1 MALEKPAYHVERCR
15 TRAEAKVMAELL
27 RSVFADI
34 APKVTIHRPWE
45 AGDHYLVVV
54 N

>member
-1 MALEKPAYHVERCR
+1 MALEQPAYHVERCR
-15 TRAEAKVMAELL
+15 TRAEAEAMAAVL

-34 APKVTIHRPWE
+34 TPVVTIEEPWDAE
-45 AGDHYLVVV
+45 DVFLVVV